1 MAEQR
6 ADPGFALTELTGWAL
21 HQLVFRA
28 GAFAALDTAFHHLTG
43 GALPLRAGEVLERNG
58 VEVFR
63 LAPRR
68 IWVSADDPAVLRPLG
83 EDLAPHAAILSLSA
97 GRRRY
102 RLAGPRCVEVLA
114 KGIALDLE
122 GSGLPPD
129 HAAETQLH
137 RMPILLLRRPHSF
150 ELFIPRSFAAS
161 FEAWIA
167 DAALETGWRPAA

>member
-1 MAEQR
+1 MAELR
-6 ADPGFALTELTGWAL
+6 TGPGFALTELTGWAL
-21 HQLVFRA
+21 QQLAFRA
-28 GAFAALDTAFHHLTG
+28 GVFATLDAAFHRLTG
-43 GALPLRAGEVLERNG
+43 GALPARAGEVMERNG
-58 VEVFR
+58 VEALR
-63 LAPRR
+63 LAPHR
-68 IWVSADDPAVLRPLG
+68 IWISADDPTLLRPLA

-122 GSGLPPD
+122 GSGLPPG

-137 RMPILLLRRPHSF
+137 RMPVLVRRRPDSF
-150 ELFIPRSFAAS
+150 EIFIPRSFAPS